1 MFPQKQQLT
10 QASVLLYIE
19 CLFPSVV
26 RTTAASIY
34 QSCHLLIY
42 NLFTI
47 RITTILQ
54 MEKTRS
60 QSDYKMMTALK
71 PKHY

>member
-34 QSCHLLIY
+34 QSCHLLNYLQLIY
-42 NLFTI
+42 NTYYYHFTDG
-47 RITTILQ
+47 
-54 MEKTRS
+54 KN
-60 QSDYKMMTALK
+60 
-71 PKHY
+71 